1 MHRTLKRRAVGGAA
15 GLLLIGASLFVSTGG
30 ALAAPPDGTTRHLYV
45 GSDSSFAANPGVLTL
60 TPVSAGQATVTNVFV
75 KNVDNQ
81 TLNHVV
87 ITFNVA
93 QTNLSIADKFGPNS
107 GSCNPVNGVMT
118 CDFGSLKARAE
129 RRFSL
134 VLTAT
139 GAGTGSLHGT
149 FVFNESTNPNGGN
162 TQINDLD
169 GSIEVG
175 AASCNSLA
183 TFLPPGIAK
192 TLVPED
198 GTTCSSDG
206 QRSGLKVPPN
216 ANGTTVEINDETL
229 AVGCGSFACFGN
241 AVSAIVNNGAP
252 VSPFLTWQIFY
263 SNSVLGNINP
273 KQVGF
278 LHDGTLIQAGNKG
291 LCKNASS
298 VNCQEPYLVGSDGV
312 TFLIRTPSNGLIKGM
327 H

>member
-1 MHRTLKRRAVGGAA
+1 MHRTSKRRLVGGAA
-15 GLLLIGASLFVSTGG
+15 GLLLIGATLLSTGG
-30 ALAAPPDGTTRHLYV
+30 VALAAPSDGTTRHLYV
-45 GSDSSFAANPGVLTL
+45 GSDSNFVSNPGILSL
-60 TPVSAGQATVTNVFV
+60 TPVSAGQSTVTNVFV

-87 ITFNVA
+87 LTFNVA

-107 GSCNPVNGVMT
+107 GSCNPVAGVMT

-139 GAGTGSLHGT
+139 GAGAGSLHGT
-149 FVFNESTNPNGGN
+149 FVFNESNNPNGGN
-162 TQINDLD
+162 TQINDLN
-169 GSIEVG
+169 GAVTVG
-175 AASCNSLA
+175 AASCDSLA

-192 TLVPED
+192 TLVPDD
-198 GTTCSSDG
+198 GTACSGDG

-216 ANGTTVEINDETL
+216 ANGTTVEIDDDTL
-229 AVGCGSFACFGN
+229 AVGCGTFECFGN
-241 AVSAIVNNGAP
+241 AVSAVVNSGAP
-252 VSPFLTWQIFY
+252 VSPYLTWQIFY

-298 VNCQEPYLVGSDGV
+298 VNCQEPYVVSSAGV
-312 TFLIRTPSNGLIKGM
+312 TFLVRTPSNGAIKGI

>member
-1 MHRTLKRRAVGGAA
+1 MHRTSKSRLVGGAT
-15 GLLLIGASLFVSTGG
+15 GFLLIGATLLSTGG
-30 ALAAPPDGTTRHLYV
+30 ALAAPSDGTTRHLYV
-45 GSDSSFAANPGVLTL
+45 GSDSNFEANPGVLTL
-60 TPVSAGQATVTNVFV
+60 TPVSAGQSTVTNVFV

-107 GSCNPVNGVMT
+107 GSCSPVAGVMT

-139 GAGTGSLHGT
+139 AAGAASLHGT
-149 FVFNESTNPNGGN
+149 FIFNESTNPNGGN

-169 GSIEVG
+169 GSVTVG
-175 AASCNSLA
+175 AASCDALA

-192 TLVPED
+192 TLVPDD
-198 GTTCSSDG
+198 GTACSGDG
-206 QRSGLKVPPN
+206 QRSGLKIPPN
-216 ANGTTVEINDETL
+216 ANGTTVEIDDDTL
-229 AVGCGSFACFGN
+229 AVGCGSLVCFGN
-241 AVSAIVNNGAP
+241 AVSATVNNGDP
-252 VSPFLTWQIFY
+252 VSPYLTWQIFY
-263 SNSVLGNINP
+263 SNAVLGNINP

-278 LHDGTLIQAGNKG
+278 FHDGTLIPAGNKG
-291 LCKNASS
+291 LCKTATS
-298 VNCQEPYLVGSDGV
+298 VNCQDPYVVSATGV
-312 TFLIRTPSNGLIKGM
+312 TFFVRTDKNGLIKGA